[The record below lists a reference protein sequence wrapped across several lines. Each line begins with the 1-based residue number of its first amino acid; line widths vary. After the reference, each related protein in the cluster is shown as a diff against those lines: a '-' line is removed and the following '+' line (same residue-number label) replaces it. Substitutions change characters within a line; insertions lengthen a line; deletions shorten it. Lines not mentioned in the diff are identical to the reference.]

1 MTLRRTG
8 SIREAVISMTKT
20 SAGLLLYKRT
30 SNELRVFLI
39 HPGGPFFINKDDG
52 AWSIPKGLL
61 EPGEDPLAAA
71 QREFAEETGCRPEGQ
86 FLPLSPVQQKGG
98 KIVLAWAV
106 EADCDADDIVSNT
119 FDLEWPPHSG
129 RIQQFPEAD
138 RAAWFS
144 IEEAKKKIIPAQIA
158 FLDELQ
164 SLVSPR

>member
-1 MTLRRTG
+1 
-8 SIREAVISMTKT
+8 MTKT

-39 HPGGPFFINKDDG
+39 HPGGPFFIKKDDG